1 MLEARQTR
9 RLAWSELK
17 DEARKGF
24 ENKVLRREG
33 QHRHEYEDRKSFSLR
48 LLPDLF
54 ERFLE
59 TWFFLLSL

>member
-33 QHRHEYEDRKSFSLR
+33 QHRHEYEDRESFGLR

-54 ERFLE
+54 
-59 TWFFLLSL
+59 